1 MILDIIK
8 KDIDPLNI
16 KDEGIYTLSIMDEYK
31 VNHLP
36 VINSENELL
45 GLINE
50 SAILNMEDLQKSI
63 KSIKNKLHNIYI
75 YFDEHIFKAIQ
86 IITEKQLTLIPVI
99 NKEYKYVGYI
109 KAVDVVTKIGTI
121 NVNQSN
127 MCILII
133 TANENNYML
142 SEISRLIEENNGKVL
157 SLFTEFKDTKINI
170 NIMISCSN
178 AERIIQALERY
189 DYNISNKFINQP
201 DLDNLDDRF
210 ESFIKFLNP

>member
-36 VINSENELL
+36 VINSQNELL

-50 SAILNMEDLQKSI
+50 STILNMEDLQKSI
-63 KSIKNKLHNIYI
+63 QSIKNKLHNIYI
-75 YFDEHIFKAIQ
+75 NFDEHIFKAIQ
-86 IITEKQLTLIPVI
+86 IITKNQLTLVPVI
-99 NKEYKYVGYI
+99 NKDYKYVGYI
-109 KAVDVVTKIGTI
+109 KSVDVIKKIGSI
-121 NVNQSN
+121 NVNESN
-127 MCILII
+127 ICVLII
-133 TANENNYML
+133 TTKENNYML
-142 SEISRLIEENNGKVL
+142 SEISRLIEENSGKVL
-157 SLFTEFKDTKINI
+157 TLFTEIKDNKINI
-170 NIMISCSN
+170 HIMIRCSN
-178 AERIIQALERY
+178 AERITQALERY